1 MDTCVCH
8 LANFLISPFFKNGI
22 PMTKATSNYTDKQ
35 SLRARFDSYYQHVQL
50 QKTDPVT
57 LYLQG
62 LAPSG
67 RRAVKSLLTSAVPI
81 LGFTGTLETI
91 PWSVVEYQQVA
102 LVRNTLKQRGKATNT
117 INLTLAALRGVMK
130 ASFNLGLIG
139 ADQLLL
145 INDLR
150 PVRGQSL
157 PSGRSLSVCEI
168 EKLLRT
174 CFKDKTVV
182 GVRDHAVISLMTGL
196 RRSEI
201 IAIQLDDINF
211 RTGLLNIASGKG
223 NKQRATFINAE
234 CRAVLSHWRKKRGN
248 HAGTLFN
255 PVSKTGTILNKP
267 LTGQS
272 IHDIV
277 GLRATQAKLGHVRPH
292 DLRRTFVTRLL
303 EAGVDINT
311 TRQLAGHSDIQTTAR
326 YDFRDSKVQK
336 RAIQQ
341 LFK

>member
-1 MDTCVCH
+1 
-8 LANFLISPFFKNGI
+8 
-22 PMTKATSNYTDKQ
+22 MTKATSHDADKQ
-35 SLRARFDSYYQHVQL
+35 SLRDRFDSYYQHVQL

-67 RRAVKSLLTSAVPI
+67 RRAVKSLLTSAVLI
-81 LGFTGTLETI
+81 LGFTETLETI
-91 PWSVVEYQQVA
+91 PWNVVEYQQVA

-130 ASFNLGLIG
+130 ASFNLGLIS

-157 PSGRSLSVCEI
+157 PSGRGLSVCEI
-168 EKLLRT
+168 EKLLRA

-182 GVRDHAVISLMTGL
+182 GVRDHAVISLMLATGL

-211 RTGLLNIASGKG
+211 RTGLLNIVSGKG
-223 NKQRATFINAE
+223 NKQRATFINVQ
-234 CRAVLSHWRKKRGN
+234 CRAVLSQWRKQRGN
-248 HAGTLFN
+248 HAGALFN
-255 PVSKTGTILNKP
+255 PVSKTGTVLNKP